1 MNSSKKAP
9 AVSDGADA
17 AETCEFPDRPTDP
30 ELVKKI
36 LEKSATVAVVGLSHK
51 ENRDSHR
58 VAAYLKEHGYRI
70 VPVNPARKEILGEPC
85 YRSLADIPFTVDVV
99 DVFRKPSALPEIA
112 RQIAAI
118 KPKAAWFQI
127 GVVNV
132 EASKIIREAGIDF
145 VQNLCMMAE
154 HSRLHQS

>member
-1 MNSSKKAP
+1 MVTVSEKLG
-9 AVSDGADA
+9 AV
-17 AETCEFPDRPTDP
+17 EQCEFPDRPTDP

-36 LEKSATVAVVGLSHK
+36 LDTSATVAVVGLSHK
-51 ENRDSHR
+51 ENRDSYR

-70 VPVNPARKEILGEPC
+70 VPVNPARTEILGEPC
-85 YRSLADIPFTVDVV
+85 YRSLAEIPFAVDVV

-112 RQIAAI
+112 QQIAAI

-127 GVVNV
+127 GVVN
-132 EASKIIREAGIDF
+132 EKASKIIRDAGIDF